1 LTPEPDQ
8 EPDSK
13 ILEQERSR
21 SLKKVTPAASEKKGI
36 RETPLWNCKNWK
48 TGSIHFLTDGVGSI
62 EVITNLLYFVGVMA
76 QKTQTVKVLFDICH
90 FRRWSKTGCSA
101 ANDDHNSQFAMTRF
115 TGCRTW
121 D

>member
-1 LTPEPDQ
+1 
-8 EPDSK
+8 
-13 ILEQERSR
+13 
-21 SLKKVTPAASEKKGI
+21 
-36 RETPLWNCKNWK
+36 
-48 TGSIHFLTDGVGSI
+48 
-62 EVITNLLYFVGVMA
+62 MA